1 MIKTVFISIV
11 LSFLMV
17 PVALGM
23 TQEKIHPWLLERLGT
38 GKQMEFLLV
47 MKDSADLSQAELLK
61 GKREKGRFVH
71 DSLRNT
77 AEQSQAPIRAWLKA
91 RGVEYSA
98 FTIVNALL
106 VKGDRALMESLARR
120 DDIARIEGNPEIR
133 NILPQPE
140 AIRLTPAS
148 PDVVEWNISQVRAP
162 EMWALGITGSGIVVG
177 GQDTG
182 YRWTHDALKS
192 KYRGWNGSTADHN
205 YNWHD
210 AVHSGG
216 GACGADAAAPCDDYG
231 HGTHTMGTVLG
242 DDGGANQTG
251 VAPGAKWI
259 GCRNMN
265 QGVGTPTTY
274 LECFEFF
281 LAPYPL
287 GGTTAQ
293 GDSTKAPDLTV
304 NSWSC
309 TSSEGCSALTLETAV
324 NNMKAAGI
332 MTIVSAGNSGPSCG
346 SVATP
351 PAIYGSAYTVGST
364 TSAYAISNSSSR
376 GPASFTG
383 LVKPDIMAPG
393 NGVRSAASGSDSA
406 YTTMSGTSMAA
417 PHVAGAV
424 ALLWSSSPNYR
435 HDQDATQSLLNS
447 SAMKLTSIVEGC
459 GGDYVNGP
467 NNSWGNG
474 LLDLVAAHAAAD
486 AVKLTVTL
494 QGTGSGIVTSD
505 PAGFMCSTGTCNAL
519 FDSDSGIKLVAT
531 PGTISTFGGW
541 SGVCSGIGNC
551 TLTMTENK
559 TVNAAFDPAPK
570 AKNARTGIEYT
581 ALQTAYS
588 EAQPGDI
595 LWLLEDL
602 FANDWTIGKSLS
614 LKGGYNGAFSGQV
627 GYTTLQ
633 GVLVMQSGSVVV
645 ERFIVK

>member
-1 MIKTVFISIV
+1 MTKTSIITLV
-11 LSFLMV
+11 LCFLLA
-17 PVALGM
+17 PLARGM
-23 TQEKIHPWLLERLGT
+23 TQEKIHPWLRGRSDV
-38 GKQMEFLLV
+38 GRQVEFLLIL
-47 MKDSADLSQAELLK
+47 KDSADLSPAQRLK
-61 GKREKGRFVH
+61 GKRDKCRFVH

-77 AEQSQAPIRAWLKA
+77 AERSQAPIKAWLKA
-91 RGVEYSA
+91 RGVEHRT

-106 VKGDRALMESLARR
+106 VKGDRLLMESLASR
-120 DDIARIEGNPEIR
+120 DDVARIEGNPEIR
-133 NILPQPE
+133 NFLPQPE
-140 AIRLTPAS
+140 AAS
-148 PDVVEWNISQVRAP
+148 ATFKSADSVEWNITQIGAP
-162 EMWALGITGSGIVVG
+162 ELWALGITGSGIVIG

-192 KYRGWNGSTADHN
+192 KYRGWNGTTADHN

-251 VAPGAKWI
+251 VAPGATWI

-265 QGVGTPTTY
+265 QGVGSPTTY

-293 GDSTKAPDLTV
+293 GDPSKAPDLTI

-309 TSSEGCSALTLETAV
+309 TPSEGCSALTLETAV

-332 MTIVSAGNSGPSCG
+332 MTIVTAGNSGPSCS
-346 SVATP
+346 SVSTP

-364 TSAYAISNSSSR
+364 TSAYALSSFSSR
-376 GPASFTG
+376 GPAGFTG
-383 LVKPDIMAPG
+383 LVKPDIVAPG
-393 NGVRSAASGSDSA
+393 SGVRSAASGSDSA

-435 HDQDATQSLLNS
+435 HNQDATEALLNS
-447 SAMKLTSIVEGC
+447 SAGKLTSIVEGC
-459 GGDYVNGP
+459 GGDYLSGP

-474 LLDLVAAHAAAD
+474 FLDLVAAHAAAD
-486 AVKLTVTL
+486 AVKLTVTI

-505 PAGFMCSTGTCNAL
+505 PDGFMCSMGTCSAL
-519 FDSDSGIKLVAT
+519 FDSGSGIKLGAT
-531 PGTISTFGGW
+531 PGTVSIFGGW
-541 SGVCSGIGNC
+541 SGDCSGDADCNLAMTGNR
-551 TLTMTENK
+551 
-559 TVNAAFDPAPK
+559 TVSASFVLAPK
-570 AKNARTGIEYT
+570 AKNARTGIGYAT
-581 ALQTAYS
+581 LQPAFS
-588 EAQPGDI
+588 EALAGDT

-602 FANDWTIGKSLS
+602 FASDWTIGKSLS
-614 LKGGYNGAFSGQV
+614 LKGGYNATFSGQV

-633 GVLVMQSGSVVV
+633 GVLVIQSGGVVV
-645 ERFIVK
+645 ERIIIK